1 MHGSV
6 VRDCTLICRQTL
18 WDLLQHW
25 SCHSLPRKSKSQDFS
40 KLENPL
46 SNGGVSFKSHT
57 TFLLPSV
64 VNLEFSHFW
73 WPLTMDLVLSAKR
86 PEGSASSGHACLWLK
101 QECFSCSRI
110 SPSSKRH
117 LTALFCGVFAMA
129 TTCCSFLALYCS
141 GSSLMLGTALRGVWA
156 PEKHRHPEGPGCAGL
171 TSGSRRANIVPW
183 QPRRPSNWTVECI
196 THFVAHWSKKDFSP
210 PVHGGK
216 ALVNFH
222 LESIR
227 LFRAPQSKKGVQG
240 ALKHPEEGSRANS
253 GSGRH
258 ILWGESEDTGV
269 VQFGEHKAKRQSHC
283 SLQLSRKESRD
294 GSAGLFTLVTD
305 DRTCVGM
312 AQNCTRRCSDSSDT
326 VNRLVM
332 KHPRTQIGVLERR

>member
-25 SCHSLPRKSKSQDFS
+25 SCHSLPRKSNSQDFS

-73 WPLTMDLVLSAKR
+73 WPLTMDLVLSAKC
-86 PEGSASSGHACLWLK
+86 PEGCASSGHACLWLK

-156 PEKHRHPEGPGCAGL
+156 PEKHRHPEGPGCAGWHQAQEEL
-171 TSGSRRANIVPW
+171 RLCPGSKEVQVNFQAYKTLHNYLFKKRPLLIIVLLCP
-183 QPRRPSNWTVECI
+183 QMECI
-196 THFVAHWSKKDFSP
+196 SS
-210 PVHGGK
+210 
-216 ALVNFH
+216 
-222 LESIR
+222 
-227 LFRAPQSKKGVQG
+227 FRAP
-240 ALKHPEEGSRANS
+240 KHKFLN
-253 GSGRH
+253 
-258 ILWGESEDTGV
+258 V
-269 VQFGEHKAKRQSHC
+269 FKAARGGQ
-283 SLQLSRKESRD
+283 Q
-294 GSAGLFTLVTD
+294 
-305 DRTCVGM
+305 
-312 AQNCTRRCSDSSDT
+312 RR
-326 VNRLVM
+326 
-332 KHPRTQIGVLERR
+332 